1 MQNSEVNFFNNY
13 LEDPRRPADPV
24 QELRHGQ
31 LQLHQVRPA
40 VQRRPEA
47 QPRHGERQ
55 LCQIGGHGREGCD
68 SGRRKKYLKYL
79 QKIFTFTIY
88 MLCMCV
94 TKERK
99 YSTHWYK
106 IFAWPRDIVSRHLWH
121 CGGRVT
127 ALHALNT
134 IVTRALSTIV
144 QRRPVNNSIPSS
156 IAQQLACWQCKI
168 IFACLRSKLPSAW
181 I

>member
-1 MQNSEVNFFNNY
+1 MNIFPGSQRDGAG
-13 LEDPRRPADPV
+13 LLGPDGGPRPHRGQPPRPADPV
-24 QELRHGQ
+24 QELRHRQ

-79 QKIFTFTIY
+79 HKIFTFTIY

-99 YSTHWYK
+99 YSTH
-106 IFAWPRDIVSRHLWH
+106 
-121 CGGRVT
+121 
-127 ALHALNT
+127 
-134 IVTRALSTIV
+134 
-144 QRRPVNNSIPSS
+144 
-156 IAQQLACWQCKI
+156 
-168 IFACLRSKLPSAW
+168 
-181 I
+181 